1 MPTPLFLF
9 DFYKKQNSRDVFKRG
24 QFHYKI
30 SSRLIQQKWIVV
42 VPAGDST
49 KMQPSI
55 QNGETSVIS
64 KTKINRKPL

>member
-9 DFYKKQNSRDVFKRG
+9 DFYKKQDSRDVFKRV

-55 QNGETSVIS
+55 QNGETSVMS